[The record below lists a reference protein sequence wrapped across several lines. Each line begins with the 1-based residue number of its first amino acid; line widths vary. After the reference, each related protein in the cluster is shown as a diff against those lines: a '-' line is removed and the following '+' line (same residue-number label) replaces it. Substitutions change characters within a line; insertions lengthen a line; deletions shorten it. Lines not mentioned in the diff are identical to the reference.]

1 MENRQ
6 EELPLSFSVFPER
19 VLVDRWKKFL
29 FYKMGKKKT
38 VQLQNSNSLK
48 CSIIS
53 KVL

>member
-29 FYKMGKKKT
+29 FYKMEKKKPKNGAASEFLT
-38 VQLQNSNSLK
+38 SP
-48 CSIIS
+48 
-53 KVL
+53 